1 MEYVGFYFRIAM
13 CIMCGEDFSV
23 DIPMGPVLNS
33 TATYVDVETDL
44 SVSLE
49 LELEST
55 SDGSKQKVEVCVGSY
70 HNFIT
75 RVFRDEEEFQG
86 FILVYSPLRQASFA
100 AMK

>member
-1 MEYVGFYFRIAM
+1 M

-23 DIPMGPVLNS
+23 EVPIGPVLNS
-33 TATYVDVETDL
+33 SATYVDVETDL

-49 LELEST
+49 LELEPAP
-55 SDGSKQKVEVCVGSY
+55 DGGKQKVEVCVGSY

-75 RVFRDEEEFQG
+75 RVFREEEEFQG
-86 FILVYSPLRQASFA
+86 FILVYSPTRQASFA